1 MVTMNISLPTEM
13 KRWVES
19 QAKNGR
25 YGNTSDFMRDLVRRE
40 QERQSALDQLG
51 RLLDEGFQ
59 SGPSPHSMDEI
70 FERARQMAA
79 ARAPGDA

>member
-13 KRWVES
+13 KQWVEA

-40 QERQSALDQLG
+40 QERQLALEQLG

-59 SGPSPHSMDEI
+59 SGPSPRTMDEI
-70 FERARQMAA
+70 LERARLMATG
-79 ARAPGDA
+79 RAPGDV